1 MFSYMLSIAIGDAP
15 DEFKGLAAGI
25 VQTAGQFGTEL
36 ALSIIVSLLG
46 NNRANRTELI
56 NKYQNCGY
64 YIFASCALSAIL
76 SVLLLKNSVPQ
87 PSDIEQQPKLACRR
101 YRR

>member
-1 MFSYMLSIAIGDAP
+1 M
-15 DEFKGLAAGI
+15 
-25 VQTAGQFGTEL
+25 
-36 ALSIIVSLLG
+36 
-46 NNRANRTELI
+46 I

-87 PSDIEQQPKLACRR
+87 PSDIEQQPKLAEDTADSTNSNDNDELDAV
-101 YRR
+101 YRVTCEEKEVKEGM